1 MPSFLEDVTP
11 FIGTGKRNEEGQ
23 TFEEFIKEYDPAKY
37 ESPSVTAD
45 IMVFKGPNYFTSVK
59 RDLSIL
65 MVKRKNHPC
74 IGYWAL
80 PGGFVEMRE
89 DLETAAKRELEEETG
104 LSDVPVQQVN
114 TFGEVWRDPR
124 NRLITT
130 SFIAYINNNKAK
142 KVKAGDDA
150 AEAEWFDIKFDVKGE
165 SIVVV
170 DDKFIERKLYNIEL
184 TGPNSVKCSAVV
196 KEDINIKNIIRKRD
210 LSVVESNNIAFDHA
224 RFIVDG
230 LLYLENSRKK

>member
-1 MPSFLEDVTP
+1 MASFLADYSKFYGDNSLNEDGLNLDD
-11 FIGTGKRNEEGQ
+11 FLLK
-23 TFEEFIKEYDPAKY
+23 YDPSEY
-37 ESPSVTAD
+37 RNPSVTAD
-45 IMVFKGPNYFTSVK
+45 VMVFRYYKELQSVED
-59 RDLSIL
+59 DLSIL
-65 MVKRKNHPC
+65 MIKRKNHPC